1 MTKRAIQD
9 STRVRTT
16 RRPSSYKLSY
26 RPSILPV
33 SSTADYYAH
42 TFVIIV
48 QLQTL
53 VAKNMSAYAS
63 RFLKWSIHHF
73 HLVTLSVSGK
83 FDYLSH

>member
-48 QLQTL
+48 
-53 VAKNMSAYAS
+53 
-63 RFLKWSIHHF
+63 H
-73 HLVTLSVSGK
+73 
-83 FDYLSH
+83 